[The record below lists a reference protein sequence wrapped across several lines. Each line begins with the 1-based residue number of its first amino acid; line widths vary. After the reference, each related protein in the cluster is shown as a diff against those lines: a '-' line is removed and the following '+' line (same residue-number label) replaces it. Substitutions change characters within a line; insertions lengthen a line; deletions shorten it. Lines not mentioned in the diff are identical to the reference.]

1 MKFSKIRGVVMDMDG
16 VLWRGDQPLEG
27 IVELFQWLGE
37 SELPFVLAT
46 NNSSKTQAD
55 YVAKLAR
62 MGVEDVSPE
71 RIITSA
77 TATADYLSTQYPA
90 GTRVYVVGEKGIR
103 QALDNA
109 GFDVVDEGEVQIVVA
124 GIDFSL
130 TYDKLKTAALYI
142 RAGADFVGTNP
153 DVTFP
158 SPEGLVPG
166 AGSVIGMI
174 EIATDKKATIIGKPG
189 KPMFE
194 TALAYLGTSPEDT
207 LMIGDR
213 LDTDIRGARDA
224 GMKTALVFTGVTQP
238 EELTQP
244 DNDVW
249 SDVAYEGLPELI
261 KAWAGDKWY
270 LDKLKIKR
278 GRA

>member
-1 MKFSKIRGVVMDMDG
+1 MDMDG

-27 IVELFQWLGE
+27 IVELFQWLSE
-37 SELPFVLAT
+37 SDMPFVLAT
-46 NNSSKTQAD
+46 NNSSKTQMD

-62 MGVEDVSPE
+62 MGVRDVPAE
-71 RIITSA
+71 RIVTSA
-77 TATADYLSTQYPA
+77 TATADYLATRYPA

-103 QALDNA
+103 EALENA
-109 GFDVVDEGEVQIVVA
+109 GFDVTVDGDVQIVVA
-124 GIDFSL
+124 GVDFSL
-130 TYDKLKTAALYI
+130 TYDKVKQATLCI
-142 RAGADFVGTNP
+142 HAGADFVGTNP

-174 EIATDKKATIIGKPG
+174 EIATGKQATIIGKPAA
-189 KPMFE
+189 PMFE
-194 TALAYLGTSPEDT
+194 TALAHLGTTPQDT

-213 LDTDIRGARDA
+213 LDTDIRGARDV
-224 GMKTALVFTGVTQP
+224 GMQTALVFTGVTQP
-238 EELTQP
+238 EDLTQP